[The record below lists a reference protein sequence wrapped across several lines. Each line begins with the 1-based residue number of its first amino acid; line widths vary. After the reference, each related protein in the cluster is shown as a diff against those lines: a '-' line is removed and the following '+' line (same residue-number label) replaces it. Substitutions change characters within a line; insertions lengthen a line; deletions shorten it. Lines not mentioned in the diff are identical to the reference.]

1 MKRTAT
7 AVDQPGKTETTTQ
20 QMHRHNAS
28 NKFNKDHKF
37 HDPTHGRVNKWP
49 IWINFG
55 PY

>member
-7 AVDQPGKTETTTQ
+7 AVDQPGKTETTQ
-20 QMHRHNAS
+20 PPAHRHTS
-28 NKFNKDHKF
+28 TKFSKDHKL
-37 HDPTHGRVNKWP
+37 HDPVHGRVNKYP